1 MPVNFDDAGDQMTRQ
16 TDPDIAESL
25 VRMVEYVVDEA
36 KRNNSSSEIIESLET
51 ALIQMRFDL
60 RDSRLSGPIK
70 VRKSQ

>member
-1 MPVNFDDAGDQMTRQ
+1 MSVKFGDAGDQMTRQ
-16 TDPDIAESL
+16 IDLDIAESL

-36 KRNNSSSEIIESLET
+36 KRNSSSSEIIESLET

-60 RDSRLSGPIK
+60 RDARLNGSIR